1 MENYVFQDWITAA
14 GASTT
19 PFVQEAKDWLGLASF
34 SDVVFYLEIKQ
45 LVGTPAPGLTWN
57 FQTAPTKDERL
68 FQTLKSYGTSGI
80 PPGGVQVFPAI
91 TGTASAPTPLATW
104 LRWQIVATGGTTSW
118 STTFRVMVVANRV
131 ARLRW

>member
-1 MENYVFQDWITAA
+1 MENHVFQDWITAA

-80 PPGGVQVFPAI
+80 PPGGVQVFPRSRERRARRR
-91 TGTASAPTPLATW
+91 
-104 LRWQIVATGGTTSW
+104 RWRRGCGGRSCR
-118 STTFRVMVVANRV
+118 RVVPRAGR
-131 ARLRW
+131 RRSG